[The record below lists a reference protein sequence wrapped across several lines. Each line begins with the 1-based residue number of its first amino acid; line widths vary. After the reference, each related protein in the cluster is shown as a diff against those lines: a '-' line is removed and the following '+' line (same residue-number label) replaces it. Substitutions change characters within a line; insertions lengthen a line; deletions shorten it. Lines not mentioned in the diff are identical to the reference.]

1 MPSTRQRDTT
11 TPEAF
16 LASYSPAVQAITNA
30 LRQLVEAIVPE
41 VQERVALG
49 WQLIGY
55 RVPDGSRSRY
65 FCFIA
70 PLAHEV
76 RLGFEYGVLLSNQSQ
91 LEGEGSQVRYIS
103 VRSLDEIDG
112 ARLSPLIAEAAMVA
126 LSRSSR

>member
-1 MPSTRQRDTT
+1 M
-11 TPEAF
+11 
-16 LASYSPAVQAITNA
+16 QAITNA